1 MKGYKIS
8 FSKSPAQQK
17 MPMETY
23 FSQRQQQLILEE
35 IQEILK
41 QGEIHEILKQGA
53 VHKTKITITAT
64 WGS

>member
-1 MKGYKIS
+1 
-8 FSKSPAQQK
+8 
-17 MPMETY
+17 METY